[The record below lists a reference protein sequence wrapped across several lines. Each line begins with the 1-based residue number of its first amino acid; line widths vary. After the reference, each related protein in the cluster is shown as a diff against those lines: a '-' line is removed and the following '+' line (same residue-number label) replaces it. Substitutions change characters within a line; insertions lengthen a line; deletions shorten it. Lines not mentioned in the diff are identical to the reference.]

1 MLYGFGIS
9 GISPWSL
16 LIILVIVVVI
26 FGTKR
31 LKNAGGDLGGA
42 VKNFKDS
49 MKDGEKSV
57 NDANNAKKEALEDSA
72 SNTADDVIDATS
84 KVKDT
89 SKS

>member
-1 MLYGFGIS
+1 MLYGFGLS

-16 LIILVIVVVI
+16 VIILVIVVVI

-31 LKNAGGDLGGA
+31 LRNAGGDLGGA

-49 MKDGEKSV
+49 MRTGESE
-57 NDANNAKKEALEDSA
+57 ANAKKESIEKAK
-72 SNTADDVIDATS
+72 DDVIETTS

-89 SKS
+89 EKS

>member
-1 MLYGFGIS
+1 MLYGFGFG

-31 LKNAGGDLGGA
+31 LRNAGGDLGGA

-49 MKDGEKSV
+49 MKTGENEV
-57 NDANNAKKEALEDSA
+57 NKAANVKKEAIEDA
-72 SNTADDVIDATS
+72 ADDVIESTA

-89 SKS
+89 TKS

>member
-1 MLYGFGIS
+1 MVYGFGLG

-31 LKNAGGDLGGA
+31 LRNAGGDLGGA

-49 MKDGEKSV
+49 MKTGENEAK
-57 NDANNAKKEALEDSA
+57 NATKEAIED
-72 SNTADDVIDATS
+72 TKDDVIDVAS
-84 KVKDT
+84 KVKDNT
-89 SKS
+89 KS

>member
-1 MLYGFGIS
+1 MLYGFGLA

-31 LKNAGGDLGGA
+31 LRNAGGDLGSA

-49 MKDGEKSV
+49 MKSGENEV
-57 NDANNAKKEALEDSA
+57 VAKKESLEQA
-72 SNTADDVIDATS
+72 KDDVIEAES

-89 SKS
+89 TNS

>member
-1 MLYGFGIS
+1 MLYGFGLG

-31 LKNAGGDLGGA
+31 LRNAGGDLGGA

-49 MKDGEKSV
+49 MKTGENEV
-57 NDANNAKKEALEDSA
+57 TAKKESLE
-72 SNTADDVIDATS
+72 NTKDDVIEAEA
-84 KVKDT
+84 KVKDST
-89 SKS
+89 KS

>member
-1 MLYGFGIS
+1 MLYGFGLG
-9 GISPWSL
+9 GINPWSL

-31 LKNAGGDLGGA
+31 LRNAGGDLGGA

-49 MKDGEKSV
+49 MKSGKNEV
-57 NDANNAKKEALEDSA
+57 NAKKESIEK
-72 SNTADDVIDATS
+72 ADKNDVIDAAS

-89 SKS
+89 NKS

>member
-1 MLYGFGIS
+1 MLYGFGLA

-31 LKNAGGDLGGA
+31 LRNAGGDLGGA

-49 MKDGEKSV
+49 MKTGEEEV
-57 NDANNAKKEALEDSA
+57 AAKKEAIVEA
-72 SNTADDVIDATS
+72 KDDVIEAVS
-84 KVKDT
+84 KVKET
-89 SKS
+89 TKS

>member
-1 MLYGFGIS
+1 MLYGFGLA

-31 LKNAGGDLGGA
+31 LRNAGGDLGGA

-49 MKDGEKSV
+49 MKTGENEATAAK
-57 NDANNAKKEALEDSA
+57 DAKKEAIEDA
-72 SNTADDVIDATS
+72 KDDVIEAAS

-89 SKS
+89 TKS